1 MPHQPIRASLP
12 TLPFAQQQIIS
23 QALAILETQL
33 RHRPYT
39 LTSPEAVKAW
49 LQLHLRPQGREC
61 FMVLFLDNRHR
72 LMASET
78 VSVGTFNAT
87 TVYPREVVIR
97 ALHHRC
103 AAVVIAHNHPA
114 GDPTPS
120 QADRTLTTRLVNAL
134 NMVDIRVLDHLII
147 GESEPVSLAEL
158 GWLPC

>member
-1 MPHQPIRASLP
+1 
-12 TLPFAQQQIIS
+12 
-23 QALAILETQL
+23 
-33 RHRPYT
+33 
-39 LTSPEAVKAW
+39 
-49 LQLHLRPQGREC
+49 
-61 FMVLFLDNRHR
+61 MVLYLDNRHR

-78 VSVGTFNAT
+78 MSIGTFNAT

-97 ALHHRC
+97 ALHHKA

-120 QADRTLTTRLVNAL
+120 QADRALTHWLINAL

-147 GESEPVSLAEL
+147 GESAPVSLAEY

>member
-1 MPHQPIRASLP
+1 
-12 TLPFAQQQIIS
+12 
-23 QALAILETQL
+23 
-33 RHRPYT
+33 
-39 LTSPEAVKAW
+39 
-49 LQLHLRPQGREC
+49 
-61 FMVLFLDNRHR
+61 MVLFLDNRHR

-87 TVYPREVVIR
+87 TVYPCEVVIR

-120 QADRTLTTRLVNAL
+120 QADRTLTARLVNAL

>member
-1 MPHQPIRASLP
+1 MPHQPMRASLP

-49 LQLHLRPQGREC
+49 LQLHLSPQGREC

-78 VSVGTFNAT
+78 V
-87 TVYPREVVIR
+87 
-97 ALHHRC
+97 
-103 AAVVIAHNHPA
+103 
-114 GDPTPS
+114 
-120 QADRTLTTRLVNAL
+120 
-134 NMVDIRVLDHLII
+134 
-147 GESEPVSLAEL
+147 
-158 GWLPC
+158 

>member
-1 MPHQPIRASLP
+1 
-12 TLPFAQQQIIS
+12 
-23 QALAILETQL
+23 
-33 RHRPYT
+33 
-39 LTSPEAVKAW
+39 
-49 LQLHLRPQGREC
+49 
-61 FMVLFLDNRHR
+61 
-72 LMASET
+72 
-78 VSVGTFNAT
+78 
-87 TVYPREVVIR
+87 
-97 ALHHRC
+97 C